1 MRPPDP
7 ARDSETHLERRRQV
21 RGLTYLAIA
30 ALGFALLR
38 SILHGGVHSV
48 FPHGWW
54 RIR

>member
-1 MRPPDP
+1 MPTQP
-7 ARDSETHLERRRQV
+7 ANDSATQLERRRQV
-21 RGLTYLAIA
+21 RGLTYLAIG

-38 SILHGGVHSV
+38 AMMHGGAHGI